1 VLIQKAIL
9 SGALSTIDGLTV
21 LEKEPLA
28 PRTRFGIGGPAEFF
42 VTSVT
47 PRALG
52 AAARLCEQNGIPYCF
67 LGDGSN
73 LIVSDDG
80 YRGAVLRHLGRRITM
95 HDGVI
100 EAEAGAPLQS
110 LVDFTIVQGLAGL
123 HTLER
128 IPGSV
133 GGAIYGNA
141 GAYGNSMHE
150 YVTRVRY
157 LEDGVVR
164 EATNSQ
170 CEFAYRES
178 VFKRNR
184 QRCIL
189 SCSVQLKEG
198 VGATL
203 QKEAVEI
210 RRIRD
215 EKFPPTMRCAGSIF
229 KNLHVADLPPSAA
242 ALAPESSIR
251 DGKIASA
258 FFLEK
263 VGAKGMKRGG
273 IKIADYHANLIY
285 NEDWGSAADVCA
297 LIVELKRRVLDQFGI
312 ELEEEVQYLGD
323 FPEDRG

>member
-1 VLIQKAIL
+1 M
-9 SGALSTIDGLTV
+9 TV

-28 PRTRFGIGGPAEFF
+28 PRTRFGVGGPAEVFATA
-42 VTSVT
+42 VA

-52 AAARLCEQNGIPYCF
+52 AAAKICEDNGVPYCF

-80 YRGAVLRHLGRRITM
+80 FRGVVLRYVGKRIGLR
-95 HDGVI
+95 DGLV

-110 LVDFTIVQGLAGL
+110 LVDFSIVQGLSGVQR
-123 HTLER
+123 LER

-133 GGAIYGNA
+133 GGAVYGNA
-141 GAYGNSMHE
+141 GAYGQSVHE
-150 YVTRVRY
+150 TVVRVRY
-157 LEDGVVR
+157 LENGVVR
-164 EATNSQ
+164 EATNAQ

-178 VFKRNR
+178 VFKRTK
-184 QRCIL
+184 QRCIV
-189 SCSVQLKEG
+189 SCSLELPEG

-215 EKFPPTMRCAGSIF
+215 EKYPPTMRCAGSIF
-229 KNLHVADLPPSAA
+229 KNLFLADLPSAA
-242 ALAPESSIR
+242 ASIVPETAVR
-251 DGKIASA
+251 EGKVASA

-263 VGAKGMKRGG
+263 VGAKGMQRGG

-285 NEDWGSAADVCA
+285 NEDWGSASDVCW
-297 LIVELKRRVLDQFGI
+297 LIQELKRRVRDEFGI
-312 ELEEEVQYLGD
+312 ELEEEVQYVGE
-323 FPEDRG
+323 FPELRD